1 MRDTA
6 VTVGDARLLA
16 FEFGERDVRIRHT
29 AGGCQWMLAG
39 YADRQKLVA

>member
-29 AGGCQWMLAG
+29 AGGWMLAG